1 MVLTCTHNLCFGAKI
16 RKISNFFPVEFFI
29 FTPKN
34 FCISH
39 GRLFVIV
46 TGTSSSKVGVVIVV
60 IVIVIVVL
68 VVGGW
73 IFYAYKNPTSK
84 SGIWLMEVCGTMT
97 TEVVMDGTICQNLY
111 AKTYRP
117 ISGAAL
123 IRNWPISF
131 GI

>member
-1 MVLTCTHNLCFGAKI
+1 M
-16 RKISNFFPVEFFI
+16 

-34 FCISH
+34 FCILH
-39 GRLFVIV
+39 GRVFVIV

-97 TEVVMDGTICQNLY
+97 TDST
-111 AKTYRP
+111 
-117 ISGAAL
+117 GA
-123 IRNWPISF
+123 
-131 GI
+131 